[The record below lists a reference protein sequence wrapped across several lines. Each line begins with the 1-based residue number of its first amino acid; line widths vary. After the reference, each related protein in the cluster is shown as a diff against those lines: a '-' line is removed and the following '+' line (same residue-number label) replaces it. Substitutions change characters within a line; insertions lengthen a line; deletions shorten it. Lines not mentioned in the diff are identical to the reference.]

1 MGRPPGRLSVL
12 ELRPAVIDRA
22 VVLAQYDR
30 EMRRDP
36 PPTTGVTFVRTSA
49 LVREQQDADTI
60 VFSELTEETAR
71 STVREEAQR
80 ARSLG
85 RELEWKVYA
94 HDRPP
99 GLPALLKE
107 EGFRPDEPETLV
119 VLDLADRPTS
129 AAAGSELVV
138 REVSDLRSFQDALL
152 VSRAAFGP
160 SGPETLE
167 TYRERLTDPTAR
179 LFVAYGGDRPAS
191 AGRLELAPGRAFAS
205 LWGGGTVPE
214 ARHRGAYRALV
225 EARADRAW
233 RSGYRY
239 LTVDARET
247 SRPILERLGF
257 VSLTG
262 VQGWILPAPTGS
274 G

>member
-1 MGRPPGRLSVL
+1 
-12 ELRPAVIDRA
+12 VIDRA
-22 VVLAQYDR
+22 AVLALYDR

-36 PPTTGVTFVRTSA
+36 PPTSGVTFVRTNA
-49 LVREQQDADTI
+49 LVREEHDADTI
-60 VFSELTEETAR
+60 VFSELTDETAR
-71 STVREEAQR
+71 STVRDEAQR
-80 ARSLG
+80 ARSLD

-99 GLPALLKE
+99 GLPALLRE

-119 VLDLADRPTS
+119 VLDLADGPTT
-129 AAAGSELVV
+129 AATGSELVV
-138 REVSDLRSFQDALL
+138 REVNDLRTFQEALL
-152 VSRAAFGP
+152 VSHAAFGP

-167 TYRERLTDPTAR
+167 TYRERLSDPTAR
-179 LFVAYGGDRPAS
+179 LFVAYWGERPVS
-191 AGRLELAPGRAFAS
+191 AGRLELAPARAFAS

-225 EARADRAW
+225 EARADRAR

-257 VSLTG
+257 VALTG
-262 VQGWILPAPTGS
+262 VQGWILPESTGHGPS
-274 G
+274 AARSA